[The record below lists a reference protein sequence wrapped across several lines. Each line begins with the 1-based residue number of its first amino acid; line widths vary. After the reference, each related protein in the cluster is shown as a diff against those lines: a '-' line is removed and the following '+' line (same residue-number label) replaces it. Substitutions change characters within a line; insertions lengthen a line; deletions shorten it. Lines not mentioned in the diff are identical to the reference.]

1 MRRGRIWVWRG
12 LRRMVCQLLSIYNPP
27 FAAVIRASDFS
38 RIAYLKFRAL
48 SHTHAQVPYVGM
60 TFVSLDSIHHYQP
73 PSSAFQPVQRR
84 SASSKRRASTVSST
98 HKDYEAGAPKVAL
111 GVRFEDFDM
120 TEYIDLT
127 ASPPTDL
134 FDRSREPVVECGS
147 QESNVNGNVFGPPYR
162 REFE

>member
-1 MRRGRIWVWRG
+1 
-12 LRRMVCQLLSIYNPP
+12 MVCRLLSIYNPP

-48 SHTHAQVPYVGM
+48 SHTHAQVPYVGT

-127 ASPPTDL
+127 ASPRQTFLIDPASQWWSVEARSPTSMVMSLVLRID
-134 FDRSREPVVECGS
+134 
-147 QESNVNGNVFGPPYR
+147 ESSNNSF
-162 REFE
+162 

>member
-1 MRRGRIWVWRG
+1 LSAWTPFTTINLLHLHFNLFRGV
-12 LRRMVCQLLSIYNPP
+12 LQ
-27 FAAVIRASDFS
+27 AANVE
-38 RIAYLKFRAL
+38 L
-48 SHTHAQVPYVGM
+48 
-60 TFVSLDSIHHYQP
+60 P
-73 PSSAFQPVQRR
+73 PSA
-84 SASSKRRASTVSST
+84 A